1 MPALFLLIFVVLL
14 ACVILAMWLGNALLA
29 LTTKSELV
37 GRLQSSSTSVRTASS
52 PIFIE
57 AQIGPGSSSPNAVDR
72 LIRALQVRASAAG
85 TDWSGGA
92 ILATSLALTAVG
104 ALLGWNYPV
113 LVLAWL
119 TSAVL
124 AVALGSVPLM
134 VIAIKRGKRLRE
146 FEEQFAESLD
156 FIARALRAG
165 HAFSVSLE
173 MLAAEAP
180 LPSREEW
187 RRVFREHNLGSPLEA
202 ALVGMTERVPLVDVK
217 FFVSA
222 VILQREAGG
231 NLSEILTNLAATV
244 RDRFRLKGHVRA
256 ATAHAR
262 ITAIVLSAIP
272 LITLIGLR
280 IRSPYYLQILL
291 SDRDGQIM
299 LAWAFISQI
308 IGYVAMRKVINIK
321 V

>member
-14 ACVILAMWLGNALLA
+14 ACVILAIWLGNALLA
-29 LTTKSELV
+29 ITTKSELV
-37 GRLQSSSTSVRTASS
+37 GRLQMSSTSVRTASS

-57 AQIGPGSSSPNAVDR
+57 TQTGAGGKSPNVVDR

-92 ILATSLALTAVG
+92 ILATSLGLAALG

-113 LVLAWL
+113 LILDWF

-124 AVALGSVPLM
+124 AAALGSLPLM
-134 VIAIKRGKRLRE
+134 IITMKRSKRLRE

-180 LPSREEW
+180 LPSRDEW
-187 RRVFREHNLGSPLEA
+187 RRVFREHNLGSPLET
-202 ALVGMTERVPLVDVK
+202 ALIGMTERVPLVDVK

-244 RDRFRLKGHVRA
+244 RDRFRLKGHVLA

-280 IRSPYYLQILL
+280 IRSPYYLNILL
-291 SDRDGQIM
+291 SDRDGQMM

-308 IGYVAMRKVINIK
+308 IGYAAMRKVINIK